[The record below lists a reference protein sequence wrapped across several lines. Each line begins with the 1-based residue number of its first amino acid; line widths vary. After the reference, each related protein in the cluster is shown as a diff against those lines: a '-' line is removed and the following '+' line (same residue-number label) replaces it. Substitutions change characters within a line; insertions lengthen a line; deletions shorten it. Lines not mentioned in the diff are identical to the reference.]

1 MKFEPE
7 KNGTGFLNTDDVKS
21 AIFKIAVNKSK
32 VQKVSQIQEK
42 LSSENIEK
50 ERNKYI
56 EKLSK
61 QIQEQVNA
69 LNVMQNTTKKKQ
81 KDATKEIDR
90 QLQRKYQKN

>member
-42 LSSENIEK
+42 ISSENIEK
-50 ERNKYI
+50 ERNKQI

-69 LNVMQNTTKKKQ
+69 LNVMQNTTKKK
-81 KDATKEIDR
+81 
-90 QLQRKYQKN
+90 